1 MNLPKCLNH
10 NRLNVTMHEIAHFKN
25 QAVSVLLHEA
35 KVLLE
40 GAVLPFAE
48 HDLAC
53 LDKCYQCFSAVA
65 SL

>member
-1 MNLPKCLNH
+1 
-10 NRLNVTMHEIAHFKN
+10 MHEIAHFKN